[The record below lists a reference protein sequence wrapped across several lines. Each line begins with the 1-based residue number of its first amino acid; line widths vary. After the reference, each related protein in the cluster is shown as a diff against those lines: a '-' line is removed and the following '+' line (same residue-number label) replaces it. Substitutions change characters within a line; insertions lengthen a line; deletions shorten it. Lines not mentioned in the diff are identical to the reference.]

1 MGRSTEPRAQV
12 DWALAAASGRRI
24 ARVLG
29 DGPATTGYTR
39 DRASAQLLDFA
50 AAAEEHVRAVTGL
63 VVPGAI
69 PPART
74 GGRWDGARTP
84 APRSAVSATRTVD
97 RREWVSAAARSM
109 EALIE
114 PEDARHPGL
123 GARLAGV
130 QAGAMLG
137 MVSGSVLGQYDPF
150 GVSGGELLLVVP
162 NVLTVERALGLNA
175 DDFRMWV
182 CLHEVTHRVQFG
194 ANPWLRDYMRDN
206 VSALTGVAG
215 AGSVGD
221 LIARTQKALSGG
233 ARHTGVIGVLE
244 IAAPAEQF
252 AAVERLLMLGTLLE
266 GHADHV
272 MDAAGPSVIP
282 TVATIRA
289 AFDRRREAPSNPLQR
304 LLRVLLGMDAK
315 IAQYVRGKKF
325 VDAVVADVGMQR
337 FNRVWTGPETLPLPD
352 ELDDPRR
359 WIDRVL

>member
-1 MGRSTEPRAQV
+1 MDEPKTVRAQV
-12 DWALAAASGRRI
+12 DWAVAAASGRRVV
-24 ARVLG
+24 RVLG
-29 DGPATTGYTR
+29 DGPATTAYTR
-39 DRASAQLLDFA
+39 RRAAEELLADA
-50 AAAEEHVRAVTGL
+50 AAAEEHVLRVTGL
-63 VVPGAI
+63 VTPGSV
-69 PPART
+69 PPA
-74 GGRWDGARTP
+74 
-84 APRSAVSATRTVD
+84 RTVD

-114 PEDARHPGL
+114 PENARHPGL

-150 GVSGGELLLVVP
+150 GVDGGELLLVVP
-162 NVLTVERALGLNA
+162 NVLAVERALRLHP

-182 CLHEVTHRVQFG
+182 CLHEVTHRVQFA
-194 ANPWLRDYMRDN
+194 ANPWLRDYMREN
-206 VSALTGVAG
+206 VAALAGVGG

-221 LIARTQKALSGG
+221 LLSRTRKALSGDG
-233 ARHTGVIGVLE
+233 RHSGIIGVLE
-244 IAAPAEQF
+244 IAAPPEQF

-272 MDAAGPSVIP
+272 MDAAGPDVIP

-289 AFDRRREAPSNPLQR
+289 AFDRRRAAPSNPFQR
-304 LLRVLLGMDAK
+304 LLRALMGMDAK

-325 VDAVVADVGMQR
+325 VDAVVAEVGMER

-352 ELDDPRR
+352 ELDEPQR
-359 WIDRVL
+359 WIARVL

>member
-12 DWALAAASGRRI
+12 DWTLAAAAGRRVV
-24 ARVLG
+24 RVLG
-29 DGPATTGYTR
+29 DGPATTAYTR

-50 AAAEEHVRAVTGL
+50 AVAEEHVRAVTGL

-74 GGRWDGARTP
+74 
-84 APRSAVSATRTVD
+84 VD
-97 RREWVSAAARSM
+97 RKQWVSAAARSM
-109 EALIE
+109 EALID
-114 PEDARHPGL
+114 PEDGRHPGL
-123 GARLAGV
+123 AARLAGV

-150 GVSGGELLLVVP
+150 GVPGGELLLVVP
-162 NVLTVERALGLNA
+162 NVLAVERALRLDA

-206 VSALTGVAG
+206 VSALAGGSGTGT
-215 AGSVGD
+215 VGD
-221 LIARTQKALSGG
+221 LLERTTRALSGG
-233 ARHTGVIGVLE
+233 VRHTGIIGVLE

-252 AAVERLLMLGTLLE
+252 AAIERLLMLGTLLE

-289 AFDRRREAPSNPLQR
+289 AFDRRRAAPSNPLQR